1 MCSASRIPSK
11 PRHPDMSL
19 IFKAEKWIKEKMF
32 DCQTC
37 GQCILSHTEMI
48 CPMNCPKGLR
58 NGPCGGTL
66 DGKCEVLPELD
77 CVWTNIE
84 RKKGDDKKMKIHL
97 PPREELL
104 NTASYVNLI
113 NGKDRE
119 TRLPHEFIDTRHIPA
134 SSRLAHKMGRGEFV
148 VTLEIASPL
157 TEKGLPRV
165 EKIMSR
171 VRDHVD
177 AVNTTTNAG
186 GVPSLHSTET
196 GKVVMAHGVE
206 SVIQFCG
213 RDHHREEFIRELEK
227 AMDMGYRNFLLLT
240 GDWLPDKE
248 RKVDQKTW
256 FPMDSSQMIHFAN
269 HELEGWQQ
277 RLGTVPFIGCAA
289 NPFSV
294 PMDVSVER
302 LAFKRHA
309 GARFCQTQAITHV
322 PTFVEWYKQVRTG
335 REDAPK
341 LTIPSLP
348 LVGSRKLF
356 KVLCRLPGV
365 YVDPSLHA
373 IMEREDFQ
381 RASLDWAFGIAEGV
395 IEAGAAGVHV
405 MNFGMPPA
413 LIDEFLLQIRDRA
426 KEARAR
432 SGVRFNPTEV

>member
-1 MCSASRIPSK
+1 
-11 PRHPDMSL
+11 MSI
-19 IFKAEKWIKEKMF
+19 IFQSEKWIKEKMF
-32 DCQTC
+32 GCQTC
-37 GQCILSHTEMI
+37 GQCILSHTKLI

-66 DGKCEVLPELD
+66 DGKCEVLPEMD

-84 RKKGDDKKMKIHL
+84 VKKNENKPQKIHL
-97 PPREELL
+97 PPKEELL

-113 NGKDRE
+113 NGNDRD
-119 TRLPHEFIDTRHIPA
+119 TRLPHDFLDTTGIPA
-134 SSRLAHKMGRGEFV
+134 SSNLARKMGRGEFV

-157 TEKGLPRV
+157 NKEGLSRV
-165 EKIMSR
+165 EKIMAR
-171 VRDHVD
+171 TYDKVD

-206 SVIQFCG
+206 SIIQFCG
-213 RDHHREEFIRELEK
+213 RDHHKDEFLSEVEN
-227 AMDMGYRNFLLLT
+227 AMNMGYRNFLLLT

-248 RKVDQKTW
+248 RKVAQKTW

-269 HELEGWQQ
+269 QQLEDWQQ
-277 RLGTVPFIGCAA
+277 RLGVVPFIGCAA
-289 NPFSV
+289 NPFST
-294 PMDVSVER
+294 PMNVSVDR

-322 PTFVEWYKQVRTG
+322 PTFAEWYKQVRAG

-348 LVGSRKLF
+348 LVGSKKLF
-356 KVLCRLPGV
+356 NILCRLPGV

-373 IMEREDFQ
+373 IMEQEDFQ
-381 RASLDWAFGIAEGV
+381 RAALDWAFEIAEGV
-395 IEAGAAGVHV
+395 IEVGAAGIHV
-405 MNFGMPPA
+405 MNFGMPPS
-413 LIDEFLLQIRDRA
+413 LIDEFLHQIRDRA
-426 KEARAR
+426 KQARAR
-432 SGVRFNPTEV
+432 SGVQFNPMHV